1 MSTLRYI
8 LPLPPAPLAL
18 STRRTTQPHWVF
30 TRISLHLVLD
40 DLVKVDVE
48 HVGHLDVVDH
58 HVGEF
63 LVHVLPV
70 AVARLVAP
78 LGPSEQI
85 DTTHIL
91 NDDECS
97 MRKSTNTV
105 YLQNVDWFY
114 GSGVSLKL
122 MYGEEGHLPDSVWV
136 IE

>member
-1 MSTLRYI
+1 MSPLRYI

-40 DLVKVDVE
+40 DLVKVDAE

-78 LGPSEQI
+78 LGTSEQI
-85 DTTHIL
+85 DTAHIL
-91 NDDECS
+91 NDDE
-97 MRKSTNTV
+97 
-105 YLQNVDWFY
+105 
-114 GSGVSLKL
+114 
-122 MYGEEGHLPDSVWV
+122 
-136 IE
+136 